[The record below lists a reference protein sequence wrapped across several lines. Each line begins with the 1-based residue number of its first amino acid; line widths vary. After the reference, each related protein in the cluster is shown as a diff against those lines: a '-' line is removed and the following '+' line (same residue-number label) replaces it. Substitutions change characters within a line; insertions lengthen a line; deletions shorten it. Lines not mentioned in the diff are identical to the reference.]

1 MSENN
6 WTPPDEATAE
16 EHAAQAAQ
24 DGPPVATEGKLPGT
38 RHNPRASFSE
48 RAERALERAAAIAAG
63 VEAQQPGAAGA
74 MNAYAAVAQAFATLA
89 LAEQVHK
96 IDVKLGTKLGG
107 KA

>member
-24 DGPPVATEGKLPGT
+24 DGPPMATEGELPGT

-48 RAERALERAAAIAAG
+48 RAERALEAASNIAPS
-63 VEAQQPGAAGA
+63 VLRQEPGAAGA
-74 MNAYAAVAQAFATLA
+74 MNAFAAVAQAFATLA
-89 LAEQVHK
+89 LTEQVYK